1 MKKRALCAVA
11 LFVFFAAG
19 SLYAADDTV
28 KIGVIYSIT
37 GAGSTVAK
45 VQLDGINLAVKQV
58 NDAGGITV
66 KGKKVKV
73 VPVIR
78 DDETKPDV
86 GVRRLRE
93 MTEEGIKVIAQA
105 GEKLEIVG
113 VYGPTWFKVKT
124 HDGLVG
130 WIFCKDGNVGAYHA
144 TVGWTAQSMFDG
156 LVVAG

>member
-1 MKKRALCAVA
+1 MRGIGERYRLTAQRRGEMKKRALCAVA

-19 SLYAADDTV
+19 SLNAADDTV

-66 KGKKVKV
+66 KGKKLKV

-78 DDETKPDV
+78 DDETKPD
-86 GVRRLRE
+86 
-93 MTEEGIKVIAQA
+93 
-105 GEKLEIVG
+105 
-113 VYGPTWFKVKT
+113 
-124 HDGLVG
+124 
-130 WIFCKDGNVGAYHA
+130 
-144 TVGWTAQSMFDG
+144 
-156 LVVAG
+156 